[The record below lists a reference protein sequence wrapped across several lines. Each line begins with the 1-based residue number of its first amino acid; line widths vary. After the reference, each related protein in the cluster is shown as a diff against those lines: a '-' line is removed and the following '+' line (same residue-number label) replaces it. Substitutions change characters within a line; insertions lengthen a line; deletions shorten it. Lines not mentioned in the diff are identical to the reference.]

1 MSAAHPEMQAILE
14 EQRRS
19 PLIPAESMTI
29 PAARA
34 QFDAAQLAWNAD
46 LPPMHAED
54 LVVGGVACRHLVPE
68 GAPAALVVFVHG
80 GGWTFGGLDSH
91 ARFARLLARDAAV
104 RVLIPDYRLAPEHA
118 APAAID
124 DLLAVLADLG
134 GLAPARLAP
143 AQLALCGDSAGAN
156 IALAAAL
163 DRPPQRIDF
172 LSLLYGCFA
181 PAFDTPSHAA
191 NGDGAYGLSTARMRW
206 YWNNWLGTA
215 SDPRAIPLH
224 RDLRGLPPTHLLAA
238 GLDPILDDTLM
249 MAAEMARASV
259 PVRMDVIP
267 GVTHGFLQMTS
278 RLAPARDATTIIA
291 AALDAALNQ

>member
-143 AQLALCGDSAGAN
+143 PNSLYAAIPPARTSRWRPHSIGRLSASTSSRSYT
-156 IALAAAL
+156 AAS
-163 DRPPQRIDF
+163 RR
-172 LSLLYGCFA
+172 
-181 PAFDTPSHAA
+181 H
-191 NGDGAYGLSTARMRW
+191 ST
-206 YWNNWLGTA
+206 
-215 SDPRAIPLH
+215 PRAT
-224 RDLRGLPPTHLLAA
+224 PPTATAPTGSAPPGCAGIGAIGSAPRPTPGRSRCIGTSAA
-238 GLDPILDDTLM
+238 CRRRTCSP
-249 MAAEMARASV
+249 
-259 PVRMDVIP
+259 P
-267 GVTHGFLQMTS
+267 GS
-278 RLAPARDATTIIA
+278 IRSWTTP
-291 AALDAALNQ
+291 